1 MCLYKLWM
9 VYYDRID
16 FFEGTDVN
24 KTNKSKECDNYHY
37 WNFLDKGFNFKP
49 LSKTFIYV
57 CNGSCD

>member
-1 MCLYKLWM
+1 MFLYKLWM

-16 FFEGTDVN
+16 FSKGTDVN
-24 KTNKSKECDNYHY
+24 KTKKSKECDNYHY

-49 LSKTFIYV
+49 YV